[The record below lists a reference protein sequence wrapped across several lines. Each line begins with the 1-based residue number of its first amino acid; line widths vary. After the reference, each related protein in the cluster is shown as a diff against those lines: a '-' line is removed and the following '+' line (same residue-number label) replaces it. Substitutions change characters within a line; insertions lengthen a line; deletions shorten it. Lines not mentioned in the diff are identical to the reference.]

1 METTA
6 RRISFR
12 KESQVSRTGLMLG
25 SRVLAAIV
33 DFLILDLTLVPLFGI
48 VFVLVF
54 GWDSVYE
61 PLFVLPML
69 IGVWLYFSMMEW
81 KAGGSLGKRLFRLH
95 VTNKEGSKI
104 TFLQS
109 FLRFPLK
116 IVSAATV
123 VGILMID
130 INPNR
135 QALHDMICGTLVKRK

>member
-1 METTA
+1 
-6 RRISFR
+6 
-12 KESQVSRTGLMLG
+12 MLG
-25 SRVLAAIV
+25 SRILAAIV
-33 DFLILDLTLVPLFGI
+33 DFIILDLTLVPLIGI
-48 VFVLVF
+48 VFVLVL

-61 PLFVLPML
+61 PVFVFPMV
-69 IGVWLYFSMMEW
+69 IAFWLYFSMIEW
-81 KAGGSLGKRLFRLH
+81 KTGASLGKRLFRLQ

-130 INPNR
+130 INPHR
-135 QALHDMICGTLVKRK
+135 QALHDMICGTFVKRK

>member
-33 DFLILDLTLVPLFGI
+33 DFFILDLTLVPLIGI

-61 PLFVLPML
+61 PLFVLPIL
-69 IGVWLYFSMMEW
+69 IAVWLYFSVMEW

-104 TFLQS
+104 IFLQS

-130 INPNR
+130 INPHR
-135 QALHDMICGTLVKRK
+135 QALHDLICGTLVRRK

>member
-12 KESQVSRTGLMLG
+12 KESQVRRTGLMLG

-33 DFLILDLTLVPLFGI
+33 DFFILDLTLVPLFGI

-69 IGVWLYFSMMEW
+69 IAVWLYFSIMEW
-81 KAGGSLGKRLFRLH
+81 KVGGSLGKRLFRLQ

-104 TFLQS
+104 SFLQS

-135 QALHDMICGTLVKRK
+135 QSLHDMICGTLVRRK